1 MLLIRGE
8 KGNAMLDI
16 LMVFQNFTKGMVKL
30 SAGMLER
37 WYNLD
42 NLSKQFDNLTYVI
55 LMNHLTPRVQLT
67 VKSFLSHFALVTQ
80 INLYLHI

>member
-1 MLLIRGE
+1 
-8 KGNAMLDI
+8 MLDI

-67 VKSFLSHFALVTQ
+67 VKRF
-80 INLYLHI
+80 

>member
-42 NLSKQFDNLTYVI
+42 NLSK
-55 LMNHLTPRVQLT
+55 
-67 VKSFLSHFALVTQ
+67 
-80 INLYLHI
+80 

>member
-1 MLLIRGE
+1 
-8 KGNAMLDI
+8 MLDI

-67 VKSFLSHFALVTQ
+67 VKSF
-80 INLYLHI
+80 